1 MMVLWEVRN
10 MKHIEDTFKGDKG
23 LNLFYQCWLP
33 DKKPKAVL
41 LVIPGAAEHGG
52 RYKNLVNYFV
62 PRDYAI
68 CALDTQGHGK
78 SEGQRCYIDRFS
90 DYIDDIKIFFDI
102 IHRKYADRKIFL
114 VGHSM
119 GATIA
124 VAYAVQHQRDLAGLI
139 VSGVVLKL
147 GSSISPVLKP
157 VAPLISKLFPKMG
170 VTVLDATAI
179 SQDKAVVDA
188 YVNDPL
194 VHRGKI
200 TARLGMELLK
210 TVNRLPSQIPA
221 INLPII
227 IMHGTEDRLS
237 NPEGSQMLYD
247 LVGSSDK
254 TLKLYKGFYHE
265 IFNEPGHLQVMA
277 DVEAWL
283 ATRI

>member
-1 MMVLWEVRN
+1 MERT
-10 MKHIEDTFKGDKG
+10 EGTFKGDKG

-41 LVIPGAAEHGG
+41 LIVPGLAEHSG
-52 RYKNLVNYFV
+52 RYTNLVNYFV
-62 PRDYAI
+62 PRDYAV
-68 CALDTQGHGK
+68 CGLDTQGHGK
-78 SEGQRCYIDRFS
+78 SEGLRCYIDRFS

-102 IHRKYADRKIFL
+102 VHQRYGDRKVFL

-124 VAYAVQHQRDLAGLI
+124 VAYVVQHQRDLAGLI
-139 VSGVVLKL
+139 VSGVGLKP
-147 GSSISPVLKP
+147 GASISPVLKA
-157 VAPLISKLFPKMG
+157 VVRLISLLFPKMG

-194 VHRGKI
+194 VHRGKV
-200 TARLGMELLK
+200 TARLGAEMVK
-210 TVNRLPSQIPA
+210 TLDKLPSLMPQ
-221 INLPII
+221 INLPIL
-227 IMHGTEDRLS
+227 IMHGTDDRLC

-247 LVGSSDK
+247 RVESHDK
-254 TLKLYKGFYHE
+254 TLKLYKGFHHE

-283 ATRI
+283 ATRV

>member
-1 MMVLWEVRN
+1 
-10 MKHIEDTFKGDKG
+10 MKRTEDTFKGDKG

-41 LVIPGAAEHGG
+41 LVVPGAAEHGG

-68 CALDTQGHGK
+68 CALDTQGHGR

-102 IHRKYADRKIFL
+102 IHQKYADRKIFL
-114 VGHSM
+114 VGHSV
-119 GATIA
+119 GATIS
-124 VAYAVQHQRDLAGLI
+124 VAYAVKHQRGLAGLI
-139 VSGVVLKL
+139 VSGMFLKP
-147 GSSISPVLKP
+147 GSSISQVLKP
-157 VAPLISKLFPKMG
+157 VAPLISFLFPKMG
-170 VTVLDATAI
+170 VVTRLDATAI

-194 VHRGKI
+194 VHRGRI
-200 TARLGMELLK
+200 PARFGAELIK
-210 TVNRLPSQIPA
+210 TVDKLPSLIPG
-221 INLPII
+221 IKLPII
-227 IMHGTEDRLS
+227 IMHGTKDRLS
-237 NPEGSQMLYD
+237 KPEGSQMLYD

-254 TLKLYKGFYHE
+254 TLKLYEGFHHE

>member
-1 MMVLWEVRN
+1 MERT
-10 MKHIEDTFKGDKG
+10 EGTFKGDKG
-23 LNLFYQCWLP
+23 HNLFYQCWLP

-41 LVIPGAAEHGG
+41 LVVPGLAEHSG
-52 RYKNLVNYFV
+52 RYTNLVNYFV
-62 PRDYAI
+62 PRAYTV
-68 CALDTQGHGK
+68 CGLDTQGHGK
-78 SEGQRCYIDRFS
+78 SEGPRCYIDRFS

-102 IHRKYADRKIFL
+102 VHRKYSDRKIFM

-124 VAYAVQHQRDLAGLI
+124 LAYAVQHQRDLAGLI
-139 VSGVVLKL
+139 ISGVGLKP
-147 GSSISPVLKP
+147 GSSISPVLKR
-157 VAPLISKLFPKMG
+157 VVRVISFLFPKMG

-194 VHRGKI
+194 VYRGKV
-200 TARLGMELLK
+200 TARLGAELLRTIDK
-210 TVNRLPSQIPA
+210 LPSLIPE

-227 IMHGTEDRLS
+227 IMQGTEDRLC
-237 NPEGSQMLYD
+237 NPEGSPMLYD
-247 LVGSSDK
+247 LVGSRDK
-254 TLKLYKGFYHE
+254 TLKLYEGFHHE

-283 ATRI
+283 ATRV

>member
-1 MMVLWEVRN
+1 MERT
-10 MKHIEDTFKGDKG
+10 EGTFKGDKG

-33 DKKPKAVL
+33 EKKPKAVL
-41 LVIPGAAEHGG
+41 LVVPGLAEHSG
-52 RYKNLVNYFV
+52 RYTNLVNYFV
-62 PRDYAI
+62 PRDYAV

-78 SEGQRCYIDRFS
+78 SEGMRCYIDRFS

-102 IHRKYADRKIFL
+102 VHRRYGDRKIFL

-119 GATIA
+119 GATIT
-124 VAYAVQHQRDLAGLI
+124 VAYVIQYQRDLAGLI
-139 VSGVVLKL
+139 VSGAGLKP
-147 GSSISPVLKP
+147 GSSIPPVLK
-157 VAPLISKLFPKMG
+157 VAVRLISLLFPKMG

-200 TARLGMELLK
+200 PARLGAEMVK
-210 TVNRLPSQIPA
+210 TLDKLPSLMPQ
-221 INLPII
+221 INLPIL
-227 IMHGTEDRLS
+227 IMHGTEDRLCK
-237 NPEGSQMLYD
+237 PEGSQMLYD
-247 LVGSSDK
+247 LVGSRDK
-254 TLKLYKGFYHE
+254 TLKLYKGFHHE
-265 IFNEPGHLQVMA
+265 IFNEPGRLQVMA